1 MAMVRKRVC
10 QRQEIEAQGGLRVEA
25 ESAQQALNVRKGAKA
40 SKINQASWQQC
51 STPRRRMPLRGT
63 RSAANPDTE
72 TAVCI
77 GISLLL
83 LADGARPQHPTAT
96 PRPDPDLVT
105 QPPSPR
111 AGRETH
117 PEPDRRPTGAP
128 SWPTQGAHPAIHE
141 HVARGL
147 ASTTTTTT

>member
-1 MAMVRKRVC
+1 MPMVRKRVC
-10 QRQEIEAQGGLRVEA
+10 QRQEIDAQGGLRARVEA
-25 ESAQQALNVRKGAKA
+25 ESAQQAFDVRMGANA
-40 SKINQASWQQC
+40 PQKINQALRQQC

-63 RSAANPDTE
+63 RSVARPDTE
-72 TAVCI
+72 TVVCI

-83 LADGARPQHPTAT
+83 LTNGTRPQHPTAT

-117 PEPDRRPTGAP
+117 PEPDRRPK
-128 SWPTQGAHPAIHE
+128 
-141 HVARGL
+141 ARAL
-147 ASTTTTTT
+147 PFTNT